1 MKKVKSWM
9 WKTCDCVVL
18 QIHTLPNWSSL
29 SICYWYLCLLSYPK
43 RCPLNLFKLVSMSR
57 VLTGAVS
64 DKKTWFLNLYH
75 AKCSLGILHKTT
87 NLMSLHEWLYTFNLN
102 YYQCFSWNYYAM
114 WKIKY
119 QATFSWK
126 TSNSYHLWNSF
137 KSHSNCIFL
146 SQCQPKKIVSK
157 RNFQIILGESMC
169 PRTFLFKINLKS

>member
-1 MKKVKSWM
+1 MHHACTFAYRIITLQLNDILIQFSSILYLITKRFDRWNILKSLRKWFENTIWFMKKVKSWM

-29 SICYWYLCLLSYPK
+29 SICFWYLCLLSYPK

-64 DKKTWFLNLYH
+64 DKKTWFLILYH

-102 YYQCFSWNYYAM
+102 YYQWFSWNY
-114 WKIKY
+114 
-119 QATFSWK
+119 
-126 TSNSYHLWNSF
+126 
-137 KSHSNCIFL
+137 
-146 SQCQPKKIVSK
+146 
-157 RNFQIILGESMC
+157 SM
-169 PRTFLFKINLKS
+169 

>member
-1 MKKVKSWM
+1 MKHLKKFTKMIWNTIWFMEKVKSWM

-64 DKKTWFLNLYH
+64 DKKTWFLILYH

-87 NLMSLHEWLYTFNLN
+87 NLMSLHEWLYNFNLIYICTREIETN
-102 YYQCFSWNYYAM
+102 ICF
-114 WKIKY
+114 
-119 QATFSWK
+119 
-126 TSNSYHLWNSF
+126 
-137 KSHSNCIFL
+137 
-146 SQCQPKKIVSK
+146 
-157 RNFQIILGESMC
+157 
-169 PRTFLFKINLKS
+169 